1 MKGMYALTRW
11 ALAGIVLTCASA
23 QTPLFPLKDI
33 RPGMQATAKT
43 VFAGDR
49 IEDFQIE
56 ILGVLEN
63 AGPRRSVILG
73 KLSGGPIART
83 GVLQGMSGS
92 PVYIGGRLA
101 GALAMAF
108 PFAKE
113 PIAGIRPIEEMLAED
128 GPPARAAGR
137 VHVDPDNLLAGLP
150 RRELVQLGAAQLS
163 PIVTPLWL
171 SGFTQNT
178 VGRFRDQ
185 LRALGFEPIQ
195 GVSGGAAASQAMGP
209 PGRLQP
215 GSMISIQLVRGD
227 LSVGADGT
235 VTHIAGNR
243 MYAFG
248 HRFLA
253 LGEAEMPFTR
263 AEVLTVL
270 PSLNT
275 SFKISAARELMG
287 VISHDSDTAVRG
299 ELGRRAALVPVK
311 LAVRGAGKQTDYRM
325 ELVNDRF
332 LTPFLLQLV
341 TFSALDATER
351 MAGAGTI
358 ALRGQIRFAGQPEPL
373 RLHNAYTADTTAAA
387 QAALGAALPLAY
399 ALQSSFARLRPEAVE
414 LDLEVRNEKRQA
426 VLVDAYPS
434 RRTVRPGEEIELFVV
449 LRAGDGADEIRKASY
464 RVPPGAAP
472 GTLNFT
478 VVDALSANLL
488 EIRRLLNTPRSPGQL
503 IATLNTLRPSTK
515 TFVRV
520 WRQEPTFTVDGADLS
535 DPPAS
540 VAMILGR
547 TQTLPGTQAP
557 SQGAR
562 LAELEIDSGGWVVSG
577 SRTAQV
583 EIKE

>member
-1 MKGMYALTRW
+1 MKGMHALTHW
-11 ALAGIVLTCASA
+11 ALAGMVLVCARA
-23 QTPLFPLKDI
+23 QTPVFPLKDV
-33 RPGMQATAKT
+33 RPGMQATGKT
-43 VFAGDR
+43 VFARDR

-73 KLSGGPIART
+73 RLSGGPIART

-92 PVYIGGRLA
+92 PVYIDGKLA

-113 PIAGIRPIEEMLAED
+113 PIAGIRPIEEMLATA
-128 GPPARAAGR
+128 GAPPPAAGR

-150 RRELVQLGAAQLS
+150 RRELLQLGAAQLM
-163 PIVTPLWL
+163 PIATPLWL

-178 VGRFRDQ
+178 VGHFSAQ
-185 LRALGFEPIQ
+185 LRALGFEPVQ
-195 GVSGGAAASQAMGP
+195 GVSGGAAAAPAMGS

-235 VTHIAGNR
+235 VTHIDADR
-243 MYAFG
+243 VYAFG

-299 ELGRRAALVPVK
+299 ELGRRAALVPIK
-311 LAVRGAGKQTDYRM
+311 LTVRGGGRQTDYRM
-325 ELVNDRF
+325 EMVNDRF

-351 MAGAGTI
+351 MAGAGAI
-358 ALRGQIRFAGQPEPL
+358 ALRGQIRFAGQAEPL
-373 RLHNAYTADTTAAA
+373 RLHNTYTADTTAAA

-449 LRAGDGADEIRKASY
+449 LRAADGADEIRKASY
-464 RVPPGAAP
+464 RVPPGATP

-488 EIRRLLNTPRSPGQL
+488 DIRRLLNTPRSPGQL

-577 SRTAQV
+577 SRFAQV